1 MTGSCLIYFSILK
14 VSKEENLMNNEKE
27 ITKKLITCLN
37 EGLVEESLTYFAE
50 DAVVEDQP
58 EKKSYFG
65 KEDIR
70 EFLKQTF
77 IQLNLYTEIVEEY
90 EHEKRLIIKVKV
102 SGDFPGKIFRGI
114 YKVEF
119 KEKLIQTLI
128 INQE

>member
-1 MTGSCLIYFSILK
+1 MTGSCLIYFSILR
-14 VSKEENLMNNEKE
+14 VSKEENLMDNEKE

-50 DAVVEDQP
+50 EAVVEDQP

-77 IQLNLYTEIVEEY
+77 IHANF
-90 EHEKRLIIKVKV
+90 IIKL
-102 SGDFPGKIFRGI
+102 
-114 YKVEF
+114 
-119 KEKLIQTLI
+119 EK
-128 INQE
+128 